1 MKKYLNKQVLLS
13 IVSLLILISCEK
25 EEENEP
31 VRSGEFMTVSINVN
45 LLEIISNSFK
55 NTHLNIL

>member
-45 LLEIISNSFK
+45 LLENFL
-55 NTHLNIL
+55 TILKIYT